1 MIEGRGAESHD
12 CADVIA
18 LEREAEGCSW
28 LRLDQMASSVT
39 LSASQGVDWVS
50 SGHLSAFQGVAQTRY
65 LMYSACYAIGIM
77 RISEPSYLTT
87 NPLKCR

>member
-1 MIEGRGAESHD
+1 MALMPVEWLSHSTGIFVYFGLARRD
-12 CADVIA
+12 STMYV
-18 LEREAEGCSW
+18 L
-28 LRLDQMASSVT
+28 LSSFR
-39 LSASQGVDWVS
+39 GVDSTAWE
-50 SGHLSAFQGVAQTRY
+50 HLSAFQGVAQTRY